1 MLRTRPS
8 FPDIYLNHV
17 PRILS
22 GHGWGWTGPH
32 DAGLA
37 TGSAGWP
44 TTRTTLL
51 GAPPQGDASG
61 NAQAVA
67 VNGMVQRAWLSLLG
81 ANLGV
86 DEIPLF
92 ALGKL
97 SGVLLKQRLSMVR
110 Q

>member
-1 MLRTRPS
+1 
-8 FPDIYLNHV
+8 
-17 PRILS
+17 
-22 GHGWGWTGPH
+22 
-32 DAGLA
+32 
-37 TGSAGWP
+37 
-44 TTRTTLL
+44 
-51 GAPPQGDASG
+51 
-61 NAQAVA
+61 
-67 VNGMVQRAWLSLLG
+67 MVQRAWLSLLG